1 MRLRVFRRFAD
12 RRGEAAIEFAFVLP
26 LLLLITFGLIDFG
39 RALQVQTTLNYAV
52 QAAARCYAVHYGAA
66 SGTTSDCG
74 TGGDATAAA
83 AYAATIATGLTAP
96 NSCFYVNGTAAST
109 NGGGC
114 AAPSTTTC
122 NTGVMVVASLQFNLF
137 PGMTPVGE
145 RHSGIPTSV
154 RLGSSSCFAWSG
166 IPT

>member
-1 MRLRVFRRFAD
+1 MRRRKFQGLGE

-52 QAAARCYAVHYGAA
+52 QAAARCYAVHKAA
-66 SGTTSDCG
+66 TNTTSDCG

-96 NSCFYVNGTAAST
+96 NSCFFVDGTAAST
-109 NGGGC
+109 NSGGC
-114 AAPSTTTC
+114 TKPATTTC

-137 PGMTPVGE
+137 PGMAPIGE
-145 RHSGIPTSV
+145 RGSGIPTSV
-154 RLGSSSCFAWSG
+154 RLGSSACFAWSG